1 MHHNREKSRC
11 TASVPERS
19 AISLPRLGQPKCDGI
34 TGAEMSD
41 TTTRLHLVARQE
53 IDQQPR
59 FRLLQSGS
67 EVTCVDSRVA
77 AEWVGAC
84 TISFCLEGVH
94 RCDVLPSVDEALL
107 AAWLLSSPLSGASDI
122 RVEGSL
128 RRDGYKSMLD
138 WGEMR
143 LGKVLLRELLSWW
156 SL

>member
-1 MHHNREKSRC
+1 
-11 TASVPERS
+11 
-19 AISLPRLGQPKCDGI
+19 
-34 TGAEMSD
+34 MSD